1 MKRLSIIVLILVSIA
16 LVEGCRTGRETGA
29 LSGAAV
35 GAGAGALAGGTKATV
50 IGGLVGTIVGHEIG
64 RRMDRQ
70 DYRHTADALE
80 HNRTGEP
87 ARWTNPDTGRAYSV
101 TPRDTFEHDDG
112 GPCREFVMTSEHRGE
127 EVQTREIACRR
138 PDGAWAIVD

>member
-64 RRMDRQ
+64 RQMDRQ
-70 DYRHTADALE
+70 DRHHTSRALE

-101 TPRDTFEHDDG
+101 TPRDTFEGDHG
-112 GPCREFVMTSEHRGE
+112 GPCREFTMVSEHRGE
-127 EVQTREIACRR
+127 QVRTTEVACRR
-138 PDGAWAIVD
+138 SDGSWEIVD